1 MLTIVTA
8 GNISE
13 EFKKMSRRCSDAL
26 LRTKRQSADYTIL
39 QKELR
44 LLLDQLRYRQTHIS
58 AFGFYDITYSTFLKM
73 LGYMSTYIIVA
84 LQFPSS
90 S

>member
-1 MLTIVTA
+1 MIVLSGKIA
-8 GNISE
+8 Q
-13 EFKKMSRRCSDAL
+13 EFKKMGRRCSDML
-26 LRTKRQSADYTIL
+26 VLTKKYEPDYGLL

-44 LLLDQLRYRQTHIS
+44 LLLEQIKYRQTRIS
-58 AFGFYDITYSTFLKM
+58 AFGFYDITYSTLLKM